1 MIIKFENKFT
11 VIFESTLYSIHLGY
25 LCKMDSAIKRQQHT
39 PKKEKTRSITYRL
52 PVKLVEAIEA
62 EAMNSNIS
70 HNVMARQILEKY
82 IQWDRFANKI
92 GIIPV
97 PKKILDTLGI
107 EMTSGEINEIIN
119 VIKPVIKDTV
129 LFIKGKYDLKR
140 CIETLEDYM
149 RASGMK
155 SDHRIEGDMH
165 HFIIQH
171 ELGSNWSIFTQQL
184 LQEIFKEF
192 LPDAKM
198 ECQTTEST
206 VIASIALGGDFS
218 EHTY

>member
-1 MIIKFENKFT
+1 
-11 VIFESTLYSIHLGY
+11 LGY
-25 LCKMDSAIKRQQHT
+25 LCKLDSTIKRQQHT

-52 PVKLVEAIEA
+52 PVKLVEEIET
-62 EAMNSNIS
+62 EAMNKNIS
-70 HNVMARQILEKY
+70 HNVMAKQILEKY
-82 IQWDRFANKI
+82 IQWDRFADKI

-97 PKKILDTLGI
+97 PKKILDLLGI
-107 EMTSGEINEIIN
+107 DMTAEEINVIIN

-155 SDHRIEGDMH
+155 SDHRIEGEMH

-171 ELGSNWSIFTQQL
+171 ELGSNWSMFTEQL

-192 LPDAKM
+192 LPDTQMK
-198 ECQTTEST
+198 CQTTEST

-218 EHTY
+218 EHEY

>member
-1 MIIKFENKFT
+1 LGEWCKLGST
-11 VIFESTLYSIHLGY
+11 V
-25 LCKMDSAIKRQQHT
+25 KRQQHS

-52 PVKLVEAIEA
+52 PVKLIEEIET
-62 EAMNSNIS
+62 EAMNNNIS
-70 HNVMARQILEKY
+70 HNVMAKQILEKY
-82 IQWDRFANKI
+82 IQWDRFADKI
-92 GIIPV
+92 GMIPV
-97 PKKILDTLGI
+97 PKKILDLLGI
-107 EMTSGEINEIIN
+107 EMNAEEINVIIN
-119 VIKPVIKDTV
+119 AIKPVIKDTV

-155 SDHRIEGDMH
+155 SDHRIEGEIH

-171 ELGSNWSIFTQQL
+171 ELGSNWSIFTEQL

-192 LPDAKM
+192 LPDKQM
-198 ECQTTEST
+198 KCQTTEST

-218 EHTY
+218 EHEY